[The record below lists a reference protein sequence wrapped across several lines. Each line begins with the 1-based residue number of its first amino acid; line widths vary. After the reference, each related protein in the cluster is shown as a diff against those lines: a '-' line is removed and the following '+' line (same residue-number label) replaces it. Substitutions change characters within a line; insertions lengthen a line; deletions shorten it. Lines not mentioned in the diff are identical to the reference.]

1 MNELAYYL
9 DKYYAEQEL
18 LRESG
23 EQRACSI
30 TAVLRTICKEED
42 KHYKFLVLTNKGA

>member
-9 DKYYAEQEL
+9 DKYYAEQERR
-18 LRESG
+18 RESG

-30 TAVLRTICKEED
+30 TAVLRKSCKGED
-42 KHYKFLVLTNKGA
+42 KHHKFLVLTSKGA